1 MVETMKLNKFNN
13 EQLELLKMLEVAV
26 NENKKYSL
34 EEIEEI
40 LDILTMRINADDG
53 NLSKEANICEDI
65 ITIITTDPDW

>member
-1 MVETMKLNKFNN
+1 MKLNKFNN